1 MLYTFTTKPLYA
13 YSINKKLLQ
22 SFNLIPKSLDPPYLS
37 FSKNMKFSLF
47 VISVLVTALFLGEA
61 NGEACRSTRN
71 LIKKANRKG
80 PYLGIVIPNLFEMN
94 PLLNYPEYQ
103 ASNLIID
110 VGGRRFRFGSIGQKQ
125 VILVMTGL
133 GMLNA
138 GVTTQLLLSLFD
150 IEGVVHY
157 GIAGNANP
165 SLNIGD
171 VAIPQYWSH
180 SALWSWQRYGNGPGN
195 ELPLEA
201 SGDYTRDIGHLKI
214 ANYSTDVRSDNLLN
228 NIWYQ
233 PEEVFPV
240 DGTPE
245 ERQHAFWVPVDP
257 TYFKIAKLL
266 ESLTLEGCLDEDTC
280 LSTPPKVTTV
290 EHGTSAS
297 IYLDNAAYRSFIY
310 DKFNVS
316 PVEMESAAVAL
327 ISYQQR
333 VPFIV
338 IRALSDLAGGG
349 EHSNEADTFTPLAA
363 NNSVKVAVEFIKL
376 LPTPRRIS
384 TVV

>member
-1 MLYTFTTKPLYA
+1 
-13 YSINKKLLQ
+13 
-22 SFNLIPKSLDPPYLS
+22 
-37 FSKNMKFSLF
+37 MKFSLF
-47 VISVLVTALFLGEA
+47 AISVLATAFFLGDA
-61 NGEACRSTRN
+61 NGEACRNTRK
-71 LIKKANRKG
+71 LIEKANRKG

-94 PLLNYPEYQ
+94 PLLNYPEYH
-103 ASNLIID
+103 ASKLIID
-110 VGGRRFRFGSIGQKQ
+110 VGGKRFRFGSIGQKK

-157 GIAGNANP
+157 GTAGNANP
-165 SLNIGD
+165 SLNMGD

-180 SALWSWQRYGNGPGN
+180 SALWSWQRYGNGPEN

-201 SGDYTRDIGHLKI
+201 SGDYTRDIGYLKI
-214 ANYSTDVRSDNLLN
+214 ANFSTDGGSDNLLN

-233 PEEVFPV
+233 PEEIFPV

-257 TYFKIAKLL
+257 SYFTIAKHL
-266 ESLTLEGCLDEDTC
+266 ESLKLERCIDKDTC

-290 EHGTSAS
+290 ERGTSAS
-297 IYLDNAAYRSFIY
+297 IYLANAAYRSFIY

-338 IRALSDLAGGG
+338 IRALSSNLSGGG
-349 EHSNEADTFTPLAA
+349 QHSDTFIPLVA
-363 NNSVKVAVEFIKL
+363 NNSVKAAVEFIKL
-376 LPTPRRIS
+376 LPTPPLIRS
-384 TVV
+384 V

>member
-1 MLYTFTTKPLYA
+1 MRNVNF
-13 YSINKKLLQ
+13 
-22 SFNLIPKSLDPPYLS
+22 F
-37 FSKNMKFSLF
+37 LF
-47 VISVLVTALFLGEA
+47 LVSVLLIVLLPQEA
-61 NGEACRSTRN
+61 NGEVIGGTKR
-71 LIKKANRKG
+71 LIDKVNQKG
-80 PYLGIVIPNLFEMN
+80 PYIGIVIPNLFEMN
-94 PLLNYPEYQ
+94 PLLNYPEYK
-103 ASNLIID
+103 SSKLVID
-110 VGGRRFRFGSIGQKQ
+110 VGGRRFRFGSIGEKQ
-125 VILVMTGL
+125 VVLVMTGL

-180 SALWSWQRYGNGPGN
+180 SALWSWQRYGNGPDDT
-195 ELPLEA
+195 LPLED
-201 SGDYTRDIGHLKI
+201 SGDYTRDIGYLNI
-214 ANYSTDVRSDNLLN
+214 ANYSTNLESDNLLN

-233 PEEVFPV
+233 PEEIFPV

-245 ERQHAFWVPVDP
+245 ERQHAFWVPVDSG
-257 TYFKIAKLL
+257 YFTLAKTL
-266 ESLTLEGCLDEDTC
+266 ESLTLEGCLNATTC

-290 EHGTSAS
+290 EGGTSAS
-297 IYLDNAAYRSFIY
+297 IYLDNAAYRTFIY
-310 DKFNVS
+310 DKFNIS

-349 EHSNEADTFTPLAA
+349 EHSNEAATFITLAA
-363 NNSVKVAVEFIKL
+363 NNSVKAAVEFIKL
-376 LPTPRRIS
+376 IPS
-384 TVV
+384 TKKDVSFASI

>member
-1 MLYTFTTKPLYA
+1 MR
-13 YSINKKLLQ
+13 SV
-22 SFNLIPKSLDPPYLS
+22 SFFIFAVSS
-37 FSKNMKFSLF
+37 
-47 VISVLVTALFLGEA
+47 LVTALLAREA
-61 NGEACRSTRN
+61 NGAVFGETKR
-71 LIKKANRKG
+71 LIDMANQRG
-80 PYLGIVIPNLFEMN
+80 PYVGIVIPNTFELN
-94 PLLNYPEYQ
+94 PLLNYPEYKP
-103 ASNLIID
+103 SKLIVD
-110 VGGRRFRFGSIGQKQ
+110 VDGRRFRFGSIGNKR

-171 VAIPQYWSH
+171 VVIPHYWAH
-180 SALWSWQRYGNGPGN
+180 SALWSWQRYGNGP
-195 ELPLEA
+195 EYTLPLEDA
-201 SGDYTRDIGHLKI
+201 GDYTRDIGHLNI
-214 ANYSTDVRSDNLLN
+214 ASYSTDPLSDNFLN

-233 PEEVFPV
+233 PEEIFPA

-245 ERQHAFWVPVDP
+245 ERQHVFWVPVEDR
-257 TYFKIAKLL
+257 YFNVAKILD
-266 ESLTLEGCLDEDTC
+266 SLTLEGCLNATTC

-290 EHGTSAS
+290 ERGTSAS
-297 IYLDNAAYRSFIY
+297 IYLDNAAYRTFIF

-316 PVEMESAAVAL
+316 PIEMESAAVAL

-338 IRALSDLAGGG
+338 IRALSDMAGGG
-349 EHSNEADTFTPLAA
+349 EHSNEADTFINLAA
-363 NNSVKVAVEFIKL
+363 NNSVIVAVEFIKL
-376 LPTPRRIS
+376 LPSPRKIVS
-384 TVV
+384 SVSI

>member
-1 MLYTFTTKPLYA
+1 MKNVTF
-13 YSINKKLLQ
+13 
-22 SFNLIPKSLDPPYLS
+22 
-37 FSKNMKFSLF
+37 F
-47 VISVLVTALFLGEA
+47 VFVVSVLLIVQGNGKRIGETK
-61 NGEACRSTRN
+61 R
-71 LIKKANRKG
+71 LIHKANRKG
-80 PYLGIVIPNLFEMN
+80 PYIGIVIPNLFEMN
-94 PLLNYPEYQ
+94 PLLNYPEYK
-103 ASNLIID
+103 SSKLVID
-110 VGGRRFRFGSIGQKQ
+110 VGGRRFRFGSVGQKR
-125 VILVMTGL
+125 VVLVMTGL

-150 IEGVVHY
+150 IEGIVHY

-180 SALWSWQRYGNGPGN
+180 SALWSWQRYGNGP
-195 ELPLEA
+195 EDKLPLED
-201 SGDYTRDIGHLKI
+201 SGDYTRDIGYLHI
-214 ANYSTDVRSDNLLN
+214 ANYSTDIKSDNLLN

-233 PEEVFPV
+233 PEEIFPV

-245 ERQHAFWVPVDP
+245 ERQHAFWVPVDSS
-257 TYFKIAKLL
+257 YFILAKTL
-266 ESLTLEGCLDEDTC
+266 ESSLKLEGCLNVTTC

-290 EHGTSAS
+290 ERGTSAS

-310 DKFNVS
+310 EKFNIS

-349 EHSNEADTFTPLAA
+349 EHSNEADTFITLAA
-363 NNSVKVAVEFIKL
+363 NNSVKAAVEFIKL
-376 LPTPRRIS
+376 IP
-384 TVV
+384 

>member
-1 MLYTFTTKPLYA
+1 MR
-13 YSINKKLLQ
+13 SV
-22 SFNLIPKSLDPPYLS
+22 SF
-37 FSKNMKFSLF
+37 FFF
-47 VISVLVTALFLGEA
+47 VVSVLLVVLLAQEA
-61 NGEACRSTRN
+61 NGAVFGETKR
-71 LIKKANRKG
+71 LIDKVNRKG
-80 PYLGIVIPNLFEMN
+80 PYVGIVIPNAFELN
-94 PLLNYPEYQ
+94 PLLNYPEYK
-103 ASNLIID
+103 AKKIVID
-110 VGGRRFRFGSIGQKQ
+110 VDGRRFRFGTIGSKQ

-165 SLNIGD
+165 SLNVGD
-171 VAIPQYWSH
+171 VVIPHYWAH
-180 SALWSWQRYGNGPGN
+180 SALWSWQRYGNGPEN
-195 ELPLEA
+195 TLPLEDA
-201 SGDYTRDIGHLKI
+201 GDYTREIGHLNI
-214 ANYSTDVRSDNLLN
+214 ANYSTVPSSDNFLN

-233 PEEVFPV
+233 PEEIFPV

-245 ERQHAFWVPVDP
+245 ERQHVFWVPVEDL
-257 TYFKIAKLL
+257 YFNLAKVLK
-266 ESLTLEGCLDEDTC
+266 SLTLEGCLNSTTC

-290 EHGTSAS
+290 ERGTSAS
-297 IYLDNAAYRSFIY
+297 IYLDNAAYRTFIF

-338 IRALSDLAGGG
+338 IRALSDMAGGG
-349 EHSNEADTFTPLAA
+349 EHSNEADTFVNLAA
-363 NNSVKVAVEFIKL
+363 NNSVIVAVEFIKL
-376 LPTPRRIS
+376 LPSPRENIVS
-384 TVV
+384 SVSI

>member
-1 MLYTFTTKPLYA
+1 
-13 YSINKKLLQ
+13 
-22 SFNLIPKSLDPPYLS
+22 
-37 FSKNMKFSLF
+37 
-47 VISVLVTALFLGEA
+47 
-61 NGEACRSTRN
+61 
-71 LIKKANRKG
+71 
-80 PYLGIVIPNLFEMN
+80 
-94 PLLNYPEYQ
+94 
-103 ASNLIID
+103 
-110 VGGRRFRFGSIGQKQ
+110 
-125 VILVMTGL
+125 MTGL

-150 IEGVVHY
+150 IHGVVHY

-165 SLNIGD
+165 NLNIGD
-171 VAIPQYWSH
+171 VVIPHYWSH
-180 SALWSWQRYGNGPGN
+180 SALWSWQRYGNGPEDG
-195 ELPLEA
+195 LPLEDN
-201 SGDYTRDIGHLKI
+201 GDYTRDIGFLNF
-214 ANYSTDVRSDNLLN
+214 ANFSTKSKSDNYLN

-233 PEEVFPV
+233 PEEIFPV

-257 TYFKIAKLL
+257 TYFKLAKTL
-266 ESLTLEGCLDEDTC
+266 ESLKLQGCLNAKTC

-290 EHGTSAS
+290 ERGTSAS

-310 DKFNVS
+310 NKFHIS
-316 PVEMESAAVAL
+316 PVEMESAGVAL

-349 EHSNEADTFTPLAA
+349 EHSNEADTFIDLAA

-376 LPTPRRIS
+376 IPS
-384 TVV
+384 HK

>member
-1 MLYTFTTKPLYA
+1 MRSVNF
-13 YSINKKLLQ
+13 
-22 SFNLIPKSLDPPYLS
+22 FS
-37 FSKNMKFSLF
+37 FS
-47 VISVLVTALFLGEA
+47 VSVLLIVLLVQEA
-61 NGEACRSTRN
+61 NGAVFGETKR
-71 LIKKANRKG
+71 LIDNANKKG
-80 PYLGIVIPNLFEMN
+80 PYIGVVIPNLFEMN
-94 PLLNYPEYQ
+94 PLLNYPEYKP
-103 ASNLIID
+103 SNLIID
-110 VGGRRFRFGSIGQKQ
+110 VGGRRFRFGSVGNKRL
-125 VILVMTGL
+125 ILVMTGL
-133 GMLNA
+133 GMLNS

-171 VAIPQYWSH
+171 VVIPHYWAH
-180 SALWSWQRYGNGPGN
+180 SALWSWQRYGNGPEN
-195 ELPLEA
+195 TLPLEDQD
-201 SGDYTRDIGHLKI
+201 DYTRDIGYLNI
-214 ANYSTDVRSDNLLN
+214 AEYSTNFRSDNFLN

-245 ERQHAFWVPVDP
+245 ERQHVFWVPVEDV
-257 TYFKIAKLL
+257 YFNLAKTL
-266 ESLTLEGCLDEDTC
+266 ESLELEGCLNETTC

-290 EHGTSAS
+290 DKGTSAS
-297 IYLDNAAYRSFIY
+297 IYLDNAAYRTFIF

-349 EHSNEADTFTPLAA
+349 EHSNEADTFINLAA
-363 NNSVKVAVEFIKL
+363 NNSVKAAVEFIKL
-376 LPTPRRIS
+376 IPSPRKDVSFASI
-384 TVV
+384 

>member
-1 MLYTFTTKPLYA
+1 MP
-13 YSINKKLLQ
+13 
-22 SFNLIPKSLDPPYLS
+22 
-37 FSKNMKFSLF
+37 
-47 VISVLVTALFLGEA
+47 
-61 NGEACRSTRN
+61 R
-71 LIKKANRKG
+71 LIKR
-80 PYLGIVIPNLFEMN
+80 
-94 PLLNYPEYQ
+94 
-103 ASNLIID
+103 
-110 VGGRRFRFGSIGQKQ
+110 RRFRFGSIGEKQ
-125 VILVMTGL
+125 VVLVMTGL

-180 SALWSWQRYGNGPGN
+180 SALWSWQRYGNGPDDT
-195 ELPLEA
+195 LPLED
-201 SGDYTRDIGHLKI
+201 SGDYTRDIGYLNI
-214 ANYSTDVRSDNLLN
+214 ANYSTDLESDNLLN

-233 PEEVFPV
+233 PEEIFPV

-245 ERQHAFWVPVDP
+245 ERQHAFWVPVDSS
-257 TYFKIAKLL
+257 YFTLAKTL
-266 ESLTLEGCLDEDTC
+266 ESLTLEGCLNTTTC

-290 EHGTSAS
+290 ERGTSAS
-297 IYLDNAAYRSFIY
+297 IYLDNAAYRTFIY
-310 DKFNVS
+310 DKFNIS

-349 EHSNEADTFTPLAA
+349 EHSNEADTFITLAA
-363 NNSVKVAVEFIKL
+363 NNSVKAAAEFIKL
-376 LPTPRRIS
+376 IPS
-384 TVV
+384 TKKDVSFASI

>member
-1 MLYTFTTKPLYA
+1 MRSVNFFIF
-13 YSINKKLLQ
+13 SISALLIALLLQ
-22 SFNLIPKSLDPPYLS
+22 Q
-37 FSKNMKFSLF
+37 
-47 VISVLVTALFLGEA
+47 A
-61 NGEACRSTRN
+61 NGEAFGETKR
-71 LIKKANRKG
+71 LIDKVNKNG
-80 PYLGIVIPNLFEMN
+80 PYVGVVIPNLFEMN
-94 PLLNYPEYQ
+94 PLLNYPEYTP
-103 ASNLIID
+103 SRLIID
-110 VGGRRFRFGSIGQKQ
+110 FGGRRFRFGSVGKKQ

-133 GMLNA
+133 GMLNS

-171 VAIPQYWSH
+171 VVIPQYWAH
-180 SALWSWQRYGNGPGN
+180 SALWSWQRYGNGQDDA
-195 ELPLEA
+195 LPLEDN
-201 SGDYTRDIGHLKI
+201 GDYTRDVGYLNIR
-214 ANYSTDVRSDNLLN
+214 NYSTDSESDNFLN

-233 PEEVFPV
+233 PEEIFPV

-245 ERQHAFWVPVDP
+245 ERQHVFWVPVEKH
-257 TYFKIAKLL
+257 YFNLAKTL
-266 ESLTLEGCLDEDTC
+266 ESLTLEGCLNATTC

-290 EHGTSAS
+290 ERGTSAS

-310 DKFNVS
+310 DKFNIS

-349 EHSNEADTFTPLAA
+349 EQSNEADTFITLAA
-363 NNSVKVAVEFIKL
+363 NNSVKAAVEFIKL
-376 LPTPRRIS
+376 LSSPERIAS
-384 TVV
+384 SIRI

>member
-1 MLYTFTTKPLYA
+1 MK
-13 YSINKKLLQ
+13 
-22 SFNLIPKSLDPPYLS
+22 SF
-37 FSKNMKFSLF
+37 LF
-47 VISVLVTALFLGEA
+47 VISVFVVILFLGEA
-61 NGEACRSTRN
+61 NGDVFSDTRK
-71 LIKKANRKG
+71 LIEQANNNG
-80 PYLGIVIPNLFEMN
+80 PYIGVVIPNLFEMN
-94 PLLNYPEYQ
+94 PLLNYPEFHATGLNIFYK
-103 ASNLIID
+103 
-110 VGGRRFRFGSIGQKQ
+110 GRKFRFGSIGEKQ

-138 GVTTQLLLSLFD
+138 GITTQLLLTLFD
-150 IEGVVHY
+150 IEGIVHY

-180 SALWSWQRYGNGPGN
+180 SALWSWQRYGNGPEN

-201 SGDYTRDIGHLKI
+201 FGDYTRDIGYLKI
-214 ANYSTDVRSDNLLN
+214 EKYSTDLGSDNFLN

-233 PEEVFPV
+233 PEEIFPV

-257 TYFKIAKLL
+257 TYFELAKNL
-266 ESLTLEGCLDEDTC
+266 ESLKLEGCLDKDTC
-280 LSTPPKVTTV
+280 LSTPPRVTTV

-310 DKFNVS
+310 DKFNIS

-327 ISYQQR
+327 VSYQHR

-338 IRALSDLAGGG
+338 LRALSDLAGGG

-376 LPTPRRIS
+376 IPSQKKIS
-384 TVV
+384 SVVGI

>member
-1 MLYTFTTKPLYA
+1 M
-13 YSINKKLLQ
+13 KLLV
-22 SFNLIPKSLDPPYLS
+22 
-37 FSKNMKFSLF
+37 F
-47 VISVLVTALFLGEA
+47 VISISIIVLFLGDA
-61 NGEACRSTRN
+61 NGEVFGNTRK
-71 LIKKANRKG
+71 LIEKANSNG
-80 PYLGIVIPNLFEMN
+80 PYLGVVIPNLFEMN
-94 PLLNYPEYQ
+94 PLLNYPEYK
-103 ASNLIID
+103 ATNLVID
-110 VGGRRFRFGSIGQKQ
+110 IGGRRFRFGSIGEKQ

-171 VAIPQYWSH
+171 
-180 SALWSWQRYGNGPGN
+180 RYGNGPEN

-201 SGDYTRDIGHLKI
+201 FGDYTRDLGYLKI
-214 ANYSTDVRSDNLLN
+214 ANYSTDLGTDNFLN

-233 PEEVFPV
+233 PEEIFPV

-257 TYFKIAKLL
+257 TYFELAKNL
-266 ESLTLEGCLDEDTC
+266 EALTLEGCLDADTC

-310 DKFNVS
+310 DKFNIS

-338 IRALSDLAGGG
+338 FRALSDLAGGG

-376 LPTPRRIS
+376 IPIQNKIS
-384 TVV
+384 SVVGI

>member
-1 MLYTFTTKPLYA
+1 MP
-13 YSINKKLLQ
+13 
-22 SFNLIPKSLDPPYLS
+22 
-37 FSKNMKFSLF
+37 
-47 VISVLVTALFLGEA
+47 
-61 NGEACRSTRN
+61 R
-71 LIKKANRKG
+71 LIKR
-80 PYLGIVIPNLFEMN
+80 
-94 PLLNYPEYQ
+94 
-103 ASNLIID
+103 
-110 VGGRRFRFGSIGQKQ
+110 RRFRFGSIGEKQ
-125 VILVMTGL
+125 VVLVMTGL

-180 SALWSWQRYGNGPGN
+180 SALWSWQRYGNGPDDT
-195 ELPLEA
+195 LPLED
-201 SGDYTRDIGHLKI
+201 SGDYTRDIGYLNI
-214 ANYSTDVRSDNLLN
+214 ANYSTNLESDNLLN

-233 PEEVFPV
+233 PEEIFPV

-245 ERQHAFWVPVDP
+245 ERQHAFWVPVDSG
-257 TYFKIAKLL
+257 YFTLAK
-266 ESLTLEGCLDEDTC
+266 TLEE
-280 LSTPPKVTTV
+280 VTTV
-290 EHGTSAS
+290 ERGTSAS
-297 IYLDNAAYRSFIY
+297 IYLDNAAYRTFIY
-310 DKFNVS
+310 DKFNIS

-349 EHSNEADTFTPLAA
+349 EHSNEAATFITLAA
-363 NNSVKVAVEFIKL
+363 NNSVKAAVEFIKL
-376 LPTPRRIS
+376 IPS
-384 TVV
+384 TKKDVSFASI